1 MSGLSAATQVVHGGR
16 TPDPLTQALVPSLPL
31 SIVFGHGNQAGYA
44 YGRDHNRNWESLER
58 ALALL
63 EGGAEALTFAS
74 GMAAIAA
81 VFETCAVGAKVVIA
95 EDAYTGTR
103 ELARHLSQQGRLE
116 VVSVVATDLERVRAA
131 CAGARLLVIES
142 LGNPLL
148 SVPDIRACADIA
160 REAGALTLVDNTFTT
175 PLLVRPLTLGA
186 DLVVHSVS
194 KFLGGHSDLMLGAVI
209 VTDPELLAG
218 LRYCRSNF
226 GSVPGQ
232 LETWLALRGLR
243 TLDVRLQRQVTSAQW
258 LAEEL
263 NRLPKIQ
270 RVHYPGLPQH
280 PQHQLARR
288 QMPAGFGAM
297 LSLELDCGA
306 EEAESV
312 CQATRIWTNATSL
325 GSVESLLERRARWA
339 GDDYLPPGLLRLSV
353 GIEDKEDLLSDLVQA
368 LERLSPEEE
377 PSAAV
382 PPPAG

>member
-1 MSGLSAATQVVHGGR
+1 
-16 TPDPLTQALVPSLPL
+16 
-31 SIVFGHGNQAGYA
+31 
-44 YGRDHNRNWESLER
+44 
-58 ALALL
+58 
-63 EGGAEALTFAS
+63 
-74 GMAAIAA
+74 
-81 VFETCAVGAKVVIA
+81 
-95 EDAYTGTR
+95 
-103 ELARHLSQQGRLE
+103 
-116 VVSVVATDLERVRAA
+116 
-131 CAGARLLVIES
+131 
-142 LGNPLL
+142 
-148 SVPDIRACADIA
+148 
-160 REAGALTLVDNTFTT
+160 
-175 PLLVRPLTLGA
+175 
-186 DLVVHSVS
+186 
-194 KFLGGHSDLMLGAVI
+194 
-209 VTDPELLAG
+209 
-218 LRYCRSNF
+218 
-226 GSVPGQ
+226 
-232 LETWLALRGLR
+232 
-243 TLDVRLQRQVTSAQW
+243 
-258 LAEEL
+258 EEL